1 MFGFDKKGWGG
12 GGGSIHVHA
21 YTDAYTPV
29 NYYCSLI
36 SFYHLIYNLIMMG
49 LIRKLTST
57 ISLHMS
63 TLAFSKQIT
72 YSTHT

>member
-1 MFGFDKKGWGG
+1 
-12 GGGSIHVHA
+12 
-21 YTDAYTPV
+21 
-29 NYYCSLI
+29 
-36 SFYHLIYNLIMMG
+36 MMG

-72 YSTHT
+72 SIPLTPEGLKSLYTD